1 MVVELVRMKKC
12 VPHDA
17 SRRVV
22 FAVVFDHDDTS
33 VLPTQTWNGR
43 RCRSHA
49 GKCLVVVRN
58 EVGEVLR
65 LRISGLKAGT
75 STTLDLIDA
84 QLNHAKVQTERAQA
98 AHDYVLALAA
108 LLESSGLS
116 DEFANYMAR
125 ADVKVD

>member
-1 MVVELVRMKKC
+1 MLVEKNWL
-12 VPHDA
+12 A
-17 SRRVV
+17 LEQARRQY
-22 FAVVFDHDDTS
+22 FA
-33 VLPTQTWNGR
+33 QQ
-43 RCRSHA
+43 A
-49 GKCLVVVRN
+49 GVDLSA
-58 EVGEVLR
+58 EVLR
-65 LRISGLKAGT
+65 LREAGLREGT

-84 QLNHAKVQTERAQA
+84 QLNNAKVQTERAQA